1 MKTTGKFYIVSTPI
15 GNLDDI
21 TLRAIEVLKTVDVI
35 ACEDTRHSGKL
46 LNHFGIQAKKISYYD
61 EVEAQ
66 RSGVLMA
73 MLESGKSVA
82 LISDAGTPGISDP
95 GYRIIQKAVEAG
107 ISVIPVPGPSSI
119 LAALVASGF
128 ATDRFTFE
136 GFLPRKKGRRTRL
149 EELISEARTMIL
161 FESPVRLLKTL
172 KDLASYFGDRRIAI
186 GREMTK
192 YYEEYTRGNIS
203 EVIVHF
209 TENVPRGEFV
219 IVIEGLTRKLK
230 KEYPG

>member
-1 MKTTGKFYIVSTPI
+1 MNNKGVLYIVATPI

-21 TLRAIEVLKTVDVI
+21 TMRAVTVLKTVDIV

-46 LNHFGIQAKKISYYD
+46 LNHLGIQTKKISYYD

-95 GYRIIQKAVEAG
+95 GYRVIQKAVEAG
-107 ISVIPVPGPSSI
+107 ISVIPVPGPSSV

-149 EELISEARTMIL
+149 EEMSSEARTMIL

-192 YYEEYTRGNIS
+192 YYEEYIHGTIP
-203 EVIVHF
+203 EVIDHF
-209 TENVPRGEFV
+209 TENLPRGEFV

>member
-1 MKTTGKFYIVSTPI
+1 MNNRGILYIVATPI

-21 TLRAIEVLKTVDVI
+21 TMRAVTVLKTVDII

-46 LNHFGIQAKKISYYD
+46 LNQLGIQAKKISYYD

-66 RSGVLMA
+66 RSGVLIA

-95 GYRIIQKAVEAG
+95 GYRVIEKALEAG
-107 ISVIPVPGPSSI
+107 IAVIPVPGPSAV
-119 LAALVASGF
+119 LTALVASGF

-136 GFLPRKKGRRTRL
+136 GFLPRKKGRQTRL
-149 EELISEARTMIL
+149 KELSIEARTMIL
-161 FESPVRLLKTL
+161 FESPLRLLKTL
-172 KDLASYFGDRRIAI
+172 KDLESYFGDRRIAI

-192 YYEEYTRGNIS
+192 YYEEYIHGTIPD
-203 EVIVHF
+203 VIDHF
-209 TENVPRGEFV
+209 KENVPRGEFV

-230 KEYPG
+230 KECPG